1 MVKTATESIL
11 ETEQAKEAIGEGI
24 ATWILTGDVQSGW
37 DAMIKKGKQNGS
49 YLTMKFAIILDVV
62 KSINK

>member
-1 MVKTATESIL
+1 MVKTITESIL

-24 ATWILTGDVQSGW
+24 ATLILTGNIQSGW

-49 YLTMKFAIILDVV
+49 YLAVKFAIFLDVV
-62 KSINK
+62 KALR